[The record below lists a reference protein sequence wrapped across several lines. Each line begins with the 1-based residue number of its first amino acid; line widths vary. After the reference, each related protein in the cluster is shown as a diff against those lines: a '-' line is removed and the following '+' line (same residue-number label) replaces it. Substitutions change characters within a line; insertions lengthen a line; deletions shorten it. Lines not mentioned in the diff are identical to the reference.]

1 MGAQVQLKQLKQL
14 TVWGLL
20 KRHESSPLL
29 KVSSKAP
36 LLQEDHS
43 NEGLLLGKVMTL
55 LFT

>member
-55 LFT
+55 LFI